1 MFLFLLPVLFS
12 ETNFFRY
19 LYQYHPKKGSNPGTV
34 TKPVPYETFL
44 SAYKDINKIF
54 RSEVDIW
61 VQLYIYIFV
70 YLIDQKCVLKS
81 PISLA
86 NLSKIFVNDTFCK
99 QLAMMTPKH
108 KHCFRTTGTIQKG
121 AKLPGSGCHTLSRY
135 KSVLGSGALEK
146 TFLMQVAMFHGV
158 ASHWPRFGMVANHH
172 GHYSTYQVHFIHLLL
187 VKLLVKH
194 ESLMMRLI
202 LKLSYIL
209 G

>member
-1 MFLFLLPVLFS
+1 MDILVQYVYNRPLKGLFKF
-12 ETNFFRY
+12 
-19 LYQYHPKKGSNPGTV
+19 
-34 TKPVPYETFL
+34 
-44 SAYKDINKIF
+44 
-54 RSEVDIW
+54 
-61 VQLYIYIFV
+61 
-70 YLIDQKCVLKS
+70 QKYVFTS

-187 VKLLVKH
+187 AKLLVKH